1 MNTFG
6 KKRLKCNNL
15 VITVITA
22 IKTSSMTTSKAIP
35 STEVLNLKLV
45 PIGNSFGVRLS
56 RPLLHK
62 YGIEHSVVA
71 EQRPDGILLRGAPQ
85 GKATLEQT
93 FTEMAAVQED
103 WGDMEASGADGL
115 DKLVW

>member
-1 MNTFG
+1 MGCLRIYGNYGNQQKFF
-6 KKRLKCNNL
+6 
-15 VITVITA
+15 
-22 IKTSSMTTSKAIP
+22 MTTSKVTPNA
-35 STEVLNLKLV
+35 EVLNLKLV

-71 EQRPDGILLRGAPQ
+71 EQRPEGILLRGSPQ

-93 FTEMAAVQED
+93 FTDMAAAQEY
-103 WGDMEASGADGL
+103 WADMETSAADGL
-115 DKLVW
+115 ANLVW

>member
-1 MNTFG
+1 MN
-6 KKRLKCNNL
+6 KPA
-15 VITVITA
+15 TA
-22 IKTSSMTTSKAIP
+22 ATPET
-35 STEVLNLKLV
+35 LNLKLV

-71 EQRPDGILLRGAPQ
+71 ELRADGILLRGSSH

-93 FTEMAAVQED
+93 FTEMAAAQED
-103 WGDMEASGADGL
+103 WSDLDVSTADGL
-115 DKLVW
+115 DKLPW

>member
-1 MNTFG
+1 MT
-6 KKRLKCNNL
+6 KQ
-15 VITVITA
+15 A
-22 IKTSSMTTSKAIP
+22 EATSPETM
-35 STEVLNLKLV
+35 NLKLV

-62 YGIEHSVVA
+62 YGIEHSVIA
-71 EQRPDGILLRGAPQ
+71 EQRPEGILLRGSSH

-93 FTEMAAVQED
+93 FTEMAASQENWSD
-103 WGDMEASGADGL
+103 LEVNPADGL